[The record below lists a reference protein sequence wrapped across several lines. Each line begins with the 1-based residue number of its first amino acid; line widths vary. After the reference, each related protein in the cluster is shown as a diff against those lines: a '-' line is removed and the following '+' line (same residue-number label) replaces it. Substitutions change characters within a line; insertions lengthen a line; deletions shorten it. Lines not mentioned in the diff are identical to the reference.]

1 MCAEKLT
8 QVTDYLH
15 GAIPLTQLEKS
26 VLSTEAFNRLHN
38 VLQNSSAYLTYPSNR
53 HSRFSHSLGVLHLAG
68 EVFWSA
74 FLNADDADRGR
85 FARDVCA
92 EVRAFSENAGFCND
106 AKYLLRGYDVA
117 TKLQVLEYG
126 PLTEPLLRRKL
137 AGGLSVPAEAAA
149 FLLLFQAV
157 RLAGLL
163 HDLGHPPFS
172 HVVEYALNDLL
183 AETRAKRDDGLP
195 LTNREQTFL
204 KILQRFQPELSPI
217 HEGIG
222 KDLAAHVLQAAVQN
236 YSTTNE
242 SRFLNLVVM
251 HLALGILRES
261 SAFLRA
267 VHQIVDSPL
276 DADRLDYVARDI
288 LMTGFADGGFR
299 YTRLLNSFRLRYD
312 NETPLF
318 LPSVQALSTIEDF
331 FERRLSLYAFIVYHH
346 RVAKTDGLLREAVT
360 GLGREYLG
368 AQEDDTPIQGYALPT
383 DISGLWRVLDR
394 TLHVSEIE
402 IVNHY
407 MQWDDAW
414 LLTILRRDYFSRPIS
429 PTSKSLLVIQIEEFL
444 SNRKY
449 YYSLFKRPDSFAVI
463 DEAFLQF
470 LGDDFDCEPL
480 RGDTD
485 TNAVAVE
492 LRAGLEEYHRVW
504 WKRDGGARARMR
516 ERRGFFLVNL
526 FRLLAALGLP
536 RMPLVRKAAERL
548 SDECSLEHVF
558 SVEKQLRA
566 GITGEFELLR
576 GDDIVMLSELSE
588 IVEQLERRIRF
599 FPGFFIYLYRP
610 AGIEDKDLPQIR
622 TKFAELLAAEFRA
635 MVKRIKTEKAEET
648 RNA

>member
-1 MCAEKLT
+1 M
-8 QVTDYLH
+8 
-15 GAIPLTQLEKS
+15 
-26 VLSTEAFNRLHN
+26 
-38 VLQNSSAYLTYPSNR
+38 
-53 HSRFSHSLGVLHLAG
+53 
-68 EVFWSA
+68 FWSA
-74 FLNADDADRGR
+74 FLNADDADRR
-85 FARDVCA
+85 RLARDVCT
-92 EVRAFSENAGFCND
+92 EVRGFTENAGFCND

-117 TKLQVLEYG
+117 TKLQTLEYG

-137 AGGLSVPAEAAA
+137 AGGLSAPEEAAA

-183 AETRAKRDDGLP
+183 AETRAKRDDAFS

-236 YSTTNE
+236 HSASTE

-261 SAFLRA
+261 SALLEA
-267 VHQIVDSPL
+267 VHQIIDSPL
-276 DADRLDYVARDI
+276 DADRLDYVARDV
-288 LMTGFADGGFR
+288 LMTGFTDGGFR

-312 NETPLF
+312 SDTPLF

-360 GLGREYLG
+360 GLGREYLTS
-368 AQEDDTPIQGYALPT
+368 EENDTPIQGYALPT
-383 DISGLWRVLDR
+383 DISGLWRVLDP
-394 TLHVSEIE
+394 TLHVSELE

-414 LLTILRRDYFSRPIS
+414 LLTILRRDYFSRPQRS
-429 PTSKSLLVIQIEEFL
+429 APKSLLAIQIEEFL

-449 YYSLFKRPDSFAVI
+449 YYSLFKRADSFAAV
-463 DEAFLQF
+463 DEAFLRY
-470 LGDDFDCEPL
+470 LGDDFDCESL
-480 RGDTD
+480 RGDV
-485 TNAVAVE
+485 NANVAVAVE
-492 LRAGLEEYHRVW
+492 LRAALEEYHKAWR
-504 WKRDGGARARMR
+504 KPDGGDRARMR
-516 ERRGFFLVNL
+516 ARHGFFLVNL
-526 FRLLAALGLP
+526 FRLLAVLGLP

-548 SDECSLEHVF
+548 SVECSLEHVF

-566 GITGEFELLR
+566 GVTGEFELLR
-576 GDDIVMLSELSE
+576 GDDVVMLSEFSE

-610 AGIEDKDLPQIR
+610 TGIEDKELPQIR
-622 TKFAELLAAEFRA
+622 MKFAELLVAEFGA
-635 MVKRIKTEKAEET
+635 MVQRIKTKET
-648 RNA
+648 